1 MDNKE
6 VCFRMCS
13 SIFITSEF
21 HVSVLFALYVHV
33 VCVCVCVCICVCV
46 CVCVCVYVS
55 VCVEVCFDGIHQ
67 FKFQMSNVES
77 NLIHFESK

>member
-33 VCVCVCVCICVCV
+33 VCVCVYMC
-46 CVCVCVYVS
+46 VS
-55 VCVEVCFDGIHQ
+55 VCLCVCMFLCVLRFALMEFI
-67 FKFQMSNVES
+67 
-77 NLIHFESK
+77 NLNSK